1 MELINNFVV
10 TLVTTL
16 IFITAIEILGPDN
29 SMKKYVKF
37 VLGLILIA
45 VLLSPIINF
54 FSKGEGVVTKAID
67 KYEKEITNSS
77 TKEKNTQEKDKLRE
91 ESFKD
96 NFNKNCVSLLNNKFE
111 DYDFK
116 SEIEC
121 DVDFTDMTF
130 KVNKLI
136 IGVQKKG
143 IKKIEE
149 VDLSKDKSKEN
160 NEDSIQKE
168 IRKFLSEELK
178 VEEEKIQVY
187 YL

>member
-1 MELINNFVV
+1 MKLINDFVI

-45 VLLSPIINF
+45 VLVSPIISF
-54 FSKGEGVVTKAID
+54 FSKGEGVLINAID
-67 KYEKEITNSS
+67 KYEKEITDSS
-77 TKEKNTQEKDKLRE
+77 TKEKNTQETDKLRE
-91 ESFKD
+91 ESFKE
-96 NFNKNCVSLLNNKFE
+96 NFNKNCVSQLNNKFN

-116 SEIEC
+116 SEIQC
-121 DVDFTDMTF
+121 DVDFIEMTF

-136 IGVQKKG
+136 IEVQKKG

-149 VDLSKDKSKEN
+149 VTVSKDKSKEN
-160 NEDSIQKE
+160 NEDSIVNE
-168 IRKFLSEELK
+168 IKRFLSEELK
-178 VEEEKIQVY
+178 VEEEKIHVY
-187 YL
+187 